1 MSTTQLEFARRTV
14 LCGDVRASHVG
25 QEIILKGWVHRRRD
39 HGRLMFI
46 DLRDRNGLMQI
57 RINPDS
63 LANDQKIGADMTLEW
78 TGPVAELLAA
88 VRGVSV
94 AGFNLIAVTK
104 GDVNLWPDGGQPKD
118 DGAEYRARFLAA
130 DRNAHVTAADA
141 DRIKA
146 ALTAAKVTVR
156 ASHFVSITH
165 TLREEFV
172 IAVRGTVE
180 RRPAGSENAD
190 LPTGETELAVTEIKI
205 LNRAEA
211 LPFRINESGSKTSEE
226 LRLRYRYLDLRRP
239 ELQHNFLVRNRL
251 YKATR
256 DYLVEQGFIE
266 FETPI
271 LGKPTPEG
279 ARDFLVPSRLNPG
292 LMYALPQSPQLFK
305 QILMV
310 SGFDRYFQ
318 IARCFRDED
327 LRANRQPE
335 FTQIDIEMSFVTV
348 DDVIEVMEGLAAAM
362 WKGTLGV
369 DLPRPFPRISYAEA
383 MRRYGS
389 DKPDARFGMEL
400 QDLTAVI
407 KGRTEFGIFNTILN
421 DGGAVLGIVH
431 EGGAAAYSNTA
442 LKPDGEFQK
451 RASRETGARGIAWF
465 RMGADGSLE
474 SSIAKF
480 FTPEVLKEIAAAAG
494 MKPGDMLL
502 LVADKKLRKAQDI
515 AGRLRLMVARDNGM
529 IDPEKRAF
537 LWVVDFP
544 LFEYNEDEKRWEP
557 AHHPFTSPHPEDID
571 RIESDPGSV
580 RSLAYD
586 LALNG
591 EECAGGSI
599 RIHNSELQQR
609 LFKAIGISDEEA
621 KAKFGFLL
629 EALQFGAPPH
639 GGIAFGFD
647 RCLMSILRTDSI
659 REVIAFPKTQ
669 AGTCLMTGA
678 PGDVDDRQLKELHIR
693 KQLPVK
699 ADAPAAP

>member
-693 KQLPVK
+693 KQLPMK